1 MRKLREVKG
10 SDNFSNFPTLY
21 KKDKERAK
29 KQVLYVFSPHLHLLT
44 FFLDNLLK
52 FIVNLQPVIKINKP
66 KQKESLIESI
76 YIHLVRQLYN

>member
-1 MRKLREVKG
+1 MRELREVKG

-29 KQVLYVFSPHLHLLT
+29 KQVLYVFSSHLHLLT
-44 FFLDNLLK
+44 FFLDSLLK

-66 KQKESLIESI
+66 KQ
-76 YIHLVRQLYN
+76 

>member
-1 MRKLREVKG
+1 MIEVKG

-44 FFLDNLLK
+44 FFSDNLLK

-66 KQKESLIESI
+66 K
-76 YIHLVRQLYN
+76 R

>member
-1 MRKLREVKG
+1 MRELREVKG

-21 KKDKERAK
+21 NKDKERAK

-44 FFLDNLLK
+44 FFSDNLLK

-66 KQKESLIESI
+66 K
-76 YIHLVRQLYN
+76 R

>member
-1 MRKLREVKG
+1 MMELREVKG

-44 FFLDNLLK
+44 FLDNLLK

-66 KQKESLIESI
+66 K
-76 YIHLVRQLYN
+76 R